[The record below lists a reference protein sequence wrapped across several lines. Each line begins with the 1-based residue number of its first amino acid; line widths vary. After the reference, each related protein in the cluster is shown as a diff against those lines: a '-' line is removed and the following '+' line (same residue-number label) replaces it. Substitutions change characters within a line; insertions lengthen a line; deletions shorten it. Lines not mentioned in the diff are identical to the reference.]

1 MEQFKTIINRPN
13 IAVIFYNY
21 QQNPPSPPSFR
32 DYLHENVVRY
42 STSSLQLSRVV
53 IFSRFQIILS
63 LWKSKYGLCMNSVST
78 SAVILKGSSNTAFY
92 HSLSLNCII
101 TITSIQKSSKSWLLS
116 SSKSSRSSSYIV
128 QSEQRCRQRVN
139 TSLGFL
145 LQLCLCMQAVDKNL
159 LQGVGRGGRRRV
171 MMGDGWG
178 LS

>member
-92 HSLSLNCII
+92 HGLSLNCII
-101 TITSIQKSSKSWLLS
+101 TITSIQK